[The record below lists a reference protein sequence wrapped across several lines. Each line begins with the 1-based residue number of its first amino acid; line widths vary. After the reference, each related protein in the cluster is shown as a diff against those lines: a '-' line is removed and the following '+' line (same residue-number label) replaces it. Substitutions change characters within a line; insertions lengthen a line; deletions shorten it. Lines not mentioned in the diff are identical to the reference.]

1 MNSFEISVLERVRQ
15 LPDRKEKM
23 EKGKSLGKVR
33 VDAKSDGKEFKF
45 ETGKLN
51 KFASGSCVV
60 SSGDSIVMATVV
72 VSEGIKEGIDY
83 FPLSVDFQDKWY
95 ATGKIS
101 GSRFVKR
108 EGRGSELGILRSRMI
123 DRPIRPMFPK
133 GYMNEVQVIVTPLS
147 MDLEIDPVVLG
158 MNAASASLMLS
169 GAPFEGPISAARVGR
184 VDGKLILNPSY
195 EEMEKSDLDILVAGT
210 KEAITMIEGGGDQV
224 SEDIVAGALE
234 FAHKGMQ
241 PLIEAQEK
249 LIKEMK
255 VKAREYEL
263 NKPHEGAYLAI
274 TKYLED
280 KLGEAV
286 RHQDKMARNLIINEL
301 EDVVHEQFKEEF
313 EEEEISLVFDK
324 VIKEEVR
331 KVILEEG
338 IRPDH
343 RKMDEV
349 RALSAE
355 VGLLPRT
362 HGSGLFT
369 RGETQILSITTLAS
383 PSKAQMI
390 DSMDQDFNKRYIH
403 HYVDTGASYGDI
415 KRLGP
420 GRRAIGHGFLAEKAL
435 EPVLPKETDF
445 PYTIRVVSEILSE
458 NGSSSMGSVCG
469 SSLALM
475 DAGVPIKAAVAGVA
489 MGLMTEGGDLS
500 KKYVILTD
508 IQGAEDFAGDMDFKL
523 AGTRGG
529 MTAIQMDIKVKG
541 LTHAFLVEV
550 IKRAKD
556 ARLQILDAMDKAISE
571 PRGDLSGYAPRLT
584 TLHINPEKIR
594 DVIGKG
600 GEMINKIIAE
610 CSVEIDID
618 DDGNVVIAA
627 VNGENAQ
634 KAIDWIKS
642 ITAEPEIGKVY
653 KGRVVKIMDFG
664 AFVEFMPGKEGLVHI
679 SQISQERVNKV
690 TDVLKEGQEVD
701 VKLVEIDSQGR
712 NNLSMKAVKK

>member
-1 MNSFEISVLERVRQ
+1 
-15 LPDRKEKM
+15 M
-23 EKGKSLGKVR
+23 EKKSLGKVA
-33 VDAKSDGKEFKF
+33 VAAKSGDKEFKF

-51 KFASGSCVV
+51 KFATGSCVV
-60 SSGDSIVMATVV
+60 STGDSVVMATVV
-72 VSEGIKEGIDY
+72 VSEGVKEDIDY
-83 FPLSVDFQDKWY
+83 FPLSIDFQDKWY

-101 GSRFVKR
+101 GSRFIKR

-133 GYMNEVQVIVTPLS
+133 GYMNEVQVIVSPLS
-147 MDLEIDPVVLG
+147 LDFDVDPVVLG
-158 MNAASASLMLS
+158 MNAASASLMLT

-195 EEMEKSDLDILVAGT
+195 EEMENSDLDILVAGT
-210 KEAITMIEGGGDQV
+210 KEAITMIEGGGNQIP
-224 SEDIVAGALE
+224 EDVVAEALE
-234 FAHKGMQ
+234 FAHKSMQ

-249 LIKEMK
+249 LVKEMK
-255 VKAREYEL
+255 VEERKYEL
-263 NKPHEGAYLAI
+263 HAPQEGAYLAI
-274 TKYLED
+274 TKYLEN

-286 RHQDKMARNLIINEL
+286 RHQDKIARNLIINEL
-301 EDVVHEQFKEEF
+301 EDVVLEQFKEEF
-313 EEEEISLVFDK
+313 EENEISIAFEK
-324 VIKEEVR
+324 IIKEEVR
-331 KVILEEG
+331 RQVLEEG

-355 VGLLPRT
+355 VDLLPRT
-362 HGSGLFT
+362 HGSGLFQ
-369 RGETQILSITTLAS
+369 RGETQILSIATLAS
-383 PSKAQMI
+383 PSKAQMVE
-390 DSMDQDFNKRYIH
+390 SMDQDFNKRYIH

-435 EPVLPKETDF
+435 EPVLPEEKDF

-475 DAGVPIKAAVAGVA
+475 DAGVPIKASVAGIA
-489 MGLMTEGGDLS
+489 MGLMTKDGDLT
-500 KKYVILTD
+500 KKHEILTD

-523 AGTRGG
+523 AGSRKG

-550 IKRAKD
+550 MKRAKA

-571 PRGDLSGYAPRLT
+571 PNKEMSKYAPRLT
-584 TLHINPEKIR
+584 TIQINPEKIR

-610 CSVEIDID
+610 CNVEMDID
-618 DDGNVVIAA
+618 DDGNIVIASTS
-627 VNGENAQ
+627 GENAQ
-634 KAIDWIKS
+634 KAIDWVKS

-679 SQISQERVNKV
+679 SQIKNERVEKV
-690 TDVLKEGQEVD
+690 TDELKEGQEVD
-701 VKLVEIDSQGR
+701 VKLMEIDSQGR
-712 NNLSMKAVKK
+712 NNLSMKAAQK

>member
-1 MNSFEISVLERVRQ
+1 
-15 LPDRKEKM
+15 M
-23 EKGKSLGKVR
+23 EKSKSLGKVA
-33 VDAKSDGKEFKF
+33 VEAKSGGKEFKF

-51 KFASGSCVV
+51 KLASGSCVV
-60 SSGDSIVMATVV
+60 SMGESIVMATAVA
-72 VSEGIKEGIDY
+72 SEGIKEGIDY

-123 DRPIRPMFPK
+123 DRSIRPMFPK
-133 GYMNEVQVIVTPLS
+133 GYMNELQVIVTPLS
-147 MDLEIDPVVLG
+147 LDETIDPVVLG
-158 MNAASASLMLS
+158 LNAASASLLLA
-169 GAPFEGPISAARVGR
+169 GVPFEGPLSCARVGR
-184 VDGKLILNPSY
+184 VDGKLILNPTH
-195 EEMEKSDLDILVAGT
+195 EEMEKSDLDILVAST
-210 KEAITMIEGGGDQV
+210 SEAITMIEGGGNEV
-224 SEDIVAGALE
+224 PEEIVAEALK
-234 FAHKGMQ
+234 FAHKEMQ
-241 PLIEAQEK
+241 PLIKAQSD
-249 LIKEMK
+249 LAKEMK
-255 VKAREYEL
+255 VKEREYEL
-263 NKPHEGAYLAI
+263 HKPAEGAYLAI

-286 RHQDKMARNLIINEL
+286 RHQDKITRSMIINEL
-301 EDVVHEQFKEEF
+301 EDVVQEQFKEEF
-313 EEEEISLVFDK
+313 EEEEISLAFDK
-324 VIKEEVR
+324 AIKEEVR

-349 RALSAE
+349 RALSSE

-362 HGSGLFT
+362 HGSALFN

-435 EPVLPKETDF
+435 EPVLPDEKDF
-445 PYTIRVVSEILSE
+445 PYTIRVVSEILAE

-469 SSLALM
+469 SSLSLM
-475 DAGVPIKAAVAGVA
+475 DAGVPIKASVAGIA

-500 KKYVILTD
+500 KKHVILTD

-523 AGTRGG
+523 AGSRTG

-541 LTHAFLVEV
+541 LTHEFLVEV
-550 IKRAKD
+550 MKRAKA
-556 ARLQILDAMDKAISE
+556 ARLQILDVMDKAIAAPNKEMSK
-571 PRGDLSGYAPRLT
+571 YAPRLT
-584 TLHINPEKIR
+584 TLQINPEKIR

-610 CSVEIDID
+610 CGVEIDID
-618 DDGNVVIAA
+618 DEGTVVVAA
-627 VNGENAQ
+627 VNGENAK

-679 SQISQERVNKV
+679 SQIKNERVEKV
-690 TDVLKEGQEVD
+690 TDELKEGQEVD
-701 VKLVEIDSQGR
+701 VKLMEIDSQGR
-712 NNLSMKAVKK
+712 NNLSMKAARGK